1 MSRSAATLAYEVVD
15 VFTDRALLR
24 GNPLAVVLDADDLP
38 AEALQAPAAEFA
50 LSETAFPLAGEAGE
64 YGLRIFTPAVELA
77 FAGHPSVGAAW
88 VLHRLGRLPAGR
100 VVQSCGAGRLD
111 VEVSAEGA
119 RLAGGP
125 PHPGA
130 PLDPAPLLAAVGLEG
145 DDVAGPAALA
155 GCGSDFAYLLVR
167 PEAVARAVPD
177 VAVLHALLGDLGLS
191 VTAWDGH
198 AARSRVFHPSA
209 GVAED
214 PATGSAAVGLG
225 VHLAAAG
232 LLPDGTTAYD
242 VHQGAE
248 LGRPSLMHCTVRVED
263 GRAVATT
270 VGGSVVPVASGN
282 VQRPCCSQRN

>member
-1 MSRSAATLAYEVVD
+1 M
-15 VFTDRALLR
+15 
-24 GNPLAVVLDADDLP
+24 
-38 AEALQAPAAEFA
+38 
-50 LSETAFPLAGEAGE
+50 
-64 YGLRIFTPAVELA
+64 
-77 FAGHPSVGAAW
+77 
-88 VLHRLGRLPAGR
+88 
-100 VVQSCGAGRLD
+100 
-111 VEVSAEGA
+111 EVSAEGA

-191 VTAWDGH
+191 VPAWDGH

-214 PATGSAAVGLG
+214 PATGSAAVRLG

-248 LGRPSLMHCTVRVED
+248 LGRPSLMHCTVPVED

-270 VGGSVVPVASGN
+270 VGGSVVPVASGLCRKSFGLEGGTGEVEGASA
-282 VQRPCCSQRN
+282 VQCGGGSCEAAGRQDLVFVGVAAGQVQPEAPHLG